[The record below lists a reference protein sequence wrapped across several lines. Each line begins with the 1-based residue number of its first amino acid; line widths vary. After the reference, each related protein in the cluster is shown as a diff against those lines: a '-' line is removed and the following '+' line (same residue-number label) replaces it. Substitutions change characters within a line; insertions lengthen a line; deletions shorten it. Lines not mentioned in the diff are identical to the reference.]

1 MSISSATY
9 INLNLSTVNSAV
21 VVYAKQNDRLSRH
34 IVAAI
39 YDGSAPWNPP
49 AGSAAMIRYHK
60 PDGTV
65 GFYDVDENGDP
76 AVSISDNVATLTI
89 VEQALTVPGDVWMEL
104 NFYNTGDEKL
114 TTLYWLMRVQKSVL
128 DDGTVVSSDYY
139 NILTAEIAAVLGATA
154 NPPQIDPITKNW
166 LLWDEDQGQ
175 YVDSGFSSVGTTGP
189 APLVTSTTNEWQNSN
204 SGTTIPTGSWSSTPP
219 ATSPGT
225 WRWTKT
231 TTVYDT
237 GDSVVTYTA
246 AYQGQD
252 GSGSPGTSTPK
263 VDSGSG
269 VVGTATA
276 YSREDHQHPLNVSA
290 NNPADLG
297 TASPGTSSSYSRDDH
312 VHKLPTPAEL
322 GVLALVG
329 SQGNYNPVS
338 DLDDFI
344 TGIGVFYDYEGTTI
358 DHFPYNAST
367 ETAWALIIGAG
378 DGNNTGVQVAFD
390 LQGIIHPRQRMLAGG
405 TWGGWSSVKSSAT
418 ALNGLVPVAN
428 GGTYANNAADARTNL
443 SVDEAGKVT
452 ISGTEYTL
460 QLGSYSAGAAGT
472 IRFSTT

>member
-34 IVAAI
+34 IVAAL
-39 YDGSAPWNPP
+39 YDGAAPWNPP

-76 AVSISDNVATLTI
+76 AVSISGNVATLTI

-128 DDGTVVSSDYY
+128 DDGIVVSSDYY

-154 NPPQIDPITKNW
+154 NPPQIDPITKDW

-189 APLVTSTTNEWQNSN
+189 APEVTSSTNEWQNSN

-237 GDSVVTYTA
+237 GDSVVVYTA

-276 YSREDHQHPLNVSA
+276 YSREDHQHPLNVDSTD
-290 NNPADLG
+290 PADLG
-297 TASPGTSSSYSRDDH
+297 TAAPGSASTYARRDH
-312 VHKLPTPAEL
+312 VHKKPSASDI
-322 GVLALVG
+322 GALALAG
-329 SQGNYNPVS
+329 TQSNKDPVA
-338 DLDDFI
+338 DLNDFV
-344 TGIGVFYDYEGTTI
+344 TGIAIFTTSATNS
-358 DHFPYNAST
+358 PNASYWWLVVAT
-367 ETAWALIIGAG
+367 GGSGTIVQTAYHLNNTIPPKVRYKSSGTWSAWA
-378 DGNNTGVQVAFD
+378 D
-390 LQGIIHPRQRMLAGG
+390 LL
-405 TWGGWSSVKSSAT
+405 SSAT
-418 ALNGLVPVAN
+418 ALNGMVPVAN
-428 GGTYANNAADARTNL
+428 GGTYADNAASARINL
-443 SVDEAGKVT
+443 GVDEAGKLS

>member
-1 MSISSATY
+1 MSISSATH
-9 INLNLSTVNSAV
+9 INLNLSAVNSSV

-39 YDGSAPWNPP
+39 YDGSAPWTPP

-65 GFYDVDENGDP
+65 GFYDVDENEDP

-114 TTLYWLMRVQKSVL
+114 TTLYWLMRVQQSVL

-154 NPPQIDPITKNW
+154 NPPQIDPITKDW

-189 APLVTSTTNEWQNSN
+189 APEVTSSSNEWQNSN
-204 SGTTIPTGSWSSTPP
+204 SGTTIPTGSWSSSPP

-237 GDSVVTYTA
+237 GDSVVVYTA

-276 YSREDHQHPLNVSA
+276 YSREDHQHPLNVDSTD
-290 NNPADLG
+290 PADLG
-297 TASPGTSSSYSRDDH
+297 TAAPGSASTYARRDH
-312 VHKLPTPAEL
+312 VHKLPTPADL
-322 GVLALVG
+322 GVLALL
-329 SQGNYNPVS
+329 GNQSNKDPVA
-338 DLDDFI
+338 DLNDFV
-344 TGIGVFYDYEGTTI
+344 TGIAIFTTSATNS
-358 DHFPYNAST
+358 PNASYWWLVVSSGGSGT
-367 ETAWALIIGAG
+367 IVQTAYHL
-378 DGNNTGVQVAFD
+378 NNTIPPKV
-390 LQGIIHPRQRMLAGG
+390 RYKSGG
-405 TWGGWSSVKSSAT
+405 TWSAWADLLSSAT
-418 ALNGLVPVAN
+418 SLNGMVPVAN
-428 GGTYANNAADARTNL
+428 GGTYADNAASARINL
-443 SVDEAGKVT
+443 GVDEAGKLS

-472 IRFSTT
+472 IRFSTS